1 MAMALI
7 HAIIGSMEVS
17 IDKAGRVVV
26 PKPVR
31 DRLGLRQDSKLRL
44 VETSE
49 GFTLTPVD
57 RPTGLVRDED
67 GWLVFSGE
75 SSSKIDWD
83 RLAEEDREERIRRGG
98 GW

>member
-1 MAMALI
+1 
-7 HAIIGSMEVS
+7 MEVS

-31 DRLGLRQDSKLRL
+31 DHLGLRQDSRLRL
-44 VETSE
+44 VETPE
-49 GFTLTPVD
+49 GVVLTPID
-57 RPTGLVRDED
+57 RPTGLLRDED

-75 SSSKIDWD
+75 SSKKIDWD
-83 RLAEEDREERIRRGG
+83 RLAEEDREERMRNGG